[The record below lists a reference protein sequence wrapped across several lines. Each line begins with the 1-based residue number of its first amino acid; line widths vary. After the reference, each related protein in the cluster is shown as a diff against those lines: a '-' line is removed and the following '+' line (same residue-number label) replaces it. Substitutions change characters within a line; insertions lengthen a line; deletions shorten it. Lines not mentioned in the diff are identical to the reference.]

1 MNDIIVEGRSL
12 VNIERYLFEEIKG
25 KELWGD
31 LNVSPEEYEILRG
44 KIKEALER
52 MSIDDVCVR
61 YPISFTTLLVFL
73 MRYKYNYNFWG
84 LLKEELSINFDGA
97 KESAIGKS
105 IRKTFD
111 RYGFDYSDV
120 KDEKYV
126 NIAPILYEAGLPP
139 ESSLDDLF
147 YVLKYDSHTIFDPV
161 LIIDDLIDMRSY
173 KIRKPLLR
181 FLKRFKDKR
190 AIDFLLDIQDA
201 ILSVDQHM
209 TGSSCYI
216 ANYEKWKEQE
226 KDRTA
231 IATRKKQDFQ
241 TRPYLTFENGKRGLC
256 IVLPRSIMQD
266 EWIQNV
272 EWLIKG
278 AKGNEIRKALTVF
291 GDEGRRYIESII
303 VPVSPSNKYEIS
315 LCDDESIDDENL
327 LSWSIDGVKD
337 DGIIFFNANGRMI
350 NPNYIPY
357 PYGILI
363 HGKNASIKNSKSL
376 VTTYQSYP
384 TSQMDGGQSEYNII
398 AIEPTGRDA
407 NMTYCVDGY
416 ERNISAR
423 PQVHIGFEGK
433 TLFNIQA
440 SDSYN
445 YFTEIPSL
453 FIDLEEGTPVKGL
466 ELRIG
471 NKRLLL
477 EDLFENGHVSIG
489 LKSKIRGTFTQY
501 GTYSL
506 RLYQGDNFIK
516 HAEFNYVPN
525 IKTDYDPELEWPDKE
540 SGASKKTLKFERAN
554 DWSLEFPDCVVK
566 NDEKNYIVECPPRTG
581 MIPITLKS
589 EIEGVYFSHLIEIP
603 IRPFELSVLNA
614 SGDRVENRG
623 KMLKFDLK
631 EFQEQYWI
639 SLECYGDY
647 RDYHYKLQLRTYNGV
662 EQVEAVSLSY
672 GGCGNKDLSCFND
685 TLRSCPLP
693 AQLELCCDEQEDKII
708 PIMMIADNV
717 HLHNRPAY
725 SKQGFIVIDQAD
737 KEKDLTL
744 KKFADK
750 TFDIRLPHEKVRT
763 LSSKSGKTFYGYR
776 CEESIEP
783 GIYIFQKN
791 DSEVLFEFED
801 DSAAI
806 PTNDRE
812 TIYISDRKKDDPVF
826 SFSDWLDQL
835 VKDILATGINKDL
848 TGSSSYMMLDNLK
861 GFSDKSVSET
871 DLIKLI
877 SLAYFYDAKCI
888 NDKKD
893 CIEKCMQTVSEVI
906 LNGASRYEMIKVL
919 ADLDSDPE
927 IFDKCMRY
935 YNLLL
940 FEVGRKDSK
949 QLAEKIE
956 NKSVEL
962 SLLLRMGVDD
972 SARNTIWRE
981 KYRELL
987 GKEAIRTMLSV
998 PEEESPAAIAEEQ
1011 KKFLREQSPCKV
1023 QINLTREISGDM
1035 KPIQEMITFHK
1046 NNIIFD
1052 VRKKPDYG
1060 IYMDY
1065 IRYVDQYVNWYKA
1078 SHDKKG
1084 EMYKWKKDRMLN
1096 LVETDCSKLVK
1107 GLKDIR
1113 TVPELKSL
1121 ANRYENALTYRF
1133 DGDPE
1138 HNLKVNRYDRFFY
1151 LQGLAAFLSKLPLE
1165 YRKHFAHV
1173 VRPAEH
1179 FMTVAMTIAPR
1190 IAQRD
1195 LIMASTFIYL
1205 VRKEDKL
1212 CR

>member
-12 VNIERYLFEEIKG
+12 VNIERYLFDEIKG

-52 MSIDDVCVR
+52 MSVDDVCTR

-97 KESAIGKS
+97 KESTIGKN

-173 KIRKPLLR
+173 KIRKPMLR

-190 AIDFLLDIQDA
+190 AIDFLLDVQDA
-201 ILSVDQHM
+201 ILSVDQNM
-209 TGSSCYI
+209 AGSSCYV
-216 ANYEKWKEQE
+216 ANYERWKDQE
-226 KDRTA
+226 KERTS

-272 EWLIKG
+272 EWLIIDSD
-278 AKGNEIRKALTVF
+278 GNEIRKTMTVF
-291 GDEGRRYIESII
+291 GDEGRRYIESIT
-303 VPVSPSNKYEIS
+303 VPVSPSSKYEIS
-315 LCDDESIDDENL
+315 LNDDESIDDEKL
-327 LSWSIDGVKD
+327 LSWNIDGVKS
-337 DGIIFFNANGRMI
+337 DGIIFFNSNGRMF
-350 NPNYIPY
+350 NPNYLPF

-384 TSQMDGGQSEYNII
+384 TSQKDGNQNEYSII
-398 AIEPTGRDA
+398 AIEPVGRDA
-407 NMTYCVDGY
+407 NMTYCAGGY
-416 ERNISAR
+416 ERSISAR
-423 PQVHIGFEGK
+423 PQVNIGFEGK
-433 TLFNIQA
+433 TLFNIPA
-440 SDSYN
+440 SDTFN
-445 YFTEIPSL
+445 YFTEIPSM

-471 NKRLLL
+471 NKKLPLD
-477 EDLFENGHVSIG
+477 ELFENGHVSVG

-501 GTYSL
+501 GTYSI
-506 RLYQGDNFIK
+506 RLYQADNFIK
-516 HAEFNYVPN
+516 QAVFNYVPN
-525 IKTDYDPELEWPDKE
+525 IKTDYSPELEWPDKE
-540 SGASKKTLKFERAN
+540 TGPNKRILKFERAT

-566 NDEKNYIVECPPRTG
+566 NDEKNYIVECPARTG

-589 EIEGVYFSHLIEIP
+589 EMEDVYFFHQIEIP
-603 IRPFELSVLNA
+603 IRPFEISVLNA
-614 SGDRVENRG
+614 GGDRVENNG

-647 RDYHYKLQLRTYNGV
+647 KDYHYRLQLRTNNGV
-662 EQVEAVSLSY
+662 EQSETVSLSY
-672 GGCGNKDLSCFND
+672 GGCGNMDLSCFND

-693 AQLELCCDEQEDKII
+693 ARIELCSDEQEDNFI
-708 PIMMIADNV
+708 PIIMISDNAQ
-717 HLHNRPAY
+717 LHKRPGY
-725 SKQGFIVIDQAD
+725 NKQGALLVDEGDID
-737 KEKDLTL
+737 KDLTV

-750 TFDIRLPHEKVRT
+750 SFELNLQHGNIRSIT
-763 LSSKSGKTFYGYR
+763 LKSGDVLYGYK
-776 CEESIEP
+776 IDVALTP
-783 GIYIFQKN
+783 GIYVFQKS
-791 DSEVLFEFED
+791 DSEILFDFED
-801 DSAAI
+801 DSEVV
-806 PTNDRE
+806 PTNDRD
-812 TIYISDRKKDDPVF
+812 TLFISDRKKDDPIS

-835 VKDILATGINKDL
+835 IKDILKAGINRDL
-848 TGSSSYMMLDNLK
+848 KVSLSYRMLDDLK
-861 GFSDKSVSET
+861 GFNDKTVTASDLKY
-871 DLIKLI
+871 LI
-877 SLAYFYDAKCI
+877 SLAYFHSAKCI

-893 CIEKCMQTVSEVI
+893 SIERCMQKISEEI
-906 LNGASRYEMIKVL
+906 LNGATRYEMIKLL
-919 ADLDSDPE
+919 AELDSDPE
-927 IFDKCMRY
+927 IFDKCMKY

-949 QLAEKIE
+949 QLAEKID
-956 NKSVEL
+956 NKSLEL

-972 SARNTIWRE
+972 SVHNTIWRE

-987 GKEAIRTMLSV
+987 GKEAIRTLLSV
-998 PEEESPAAIAEEQ
+998 PDEEVPAAIVEEQ
-1011 KKFLREQSPCKV
+1011 RKFLREQRPCKV
-1023 QINLTREISGDM
+1023 AINLTREISGDM
-1035 KPIQEMITFHK
+1035 KPIQEMITFYK
-1046 NNIIFD
+1046 NSIIFD

-1078 SHDKKG
+1078 SHDNKG
-1084 EMYKWKKDRMLN
+1084 EMYKWKKDIMLN

>member
-1 MNDIIVEGRSL
+1 MNDIITEGRSL
-12 VNIERYLFEEIKG
+12 VNIERYLFDEIKG

-31 LNVSPEEYEILRG
+31 LDVSPEEYEILRV
-44 KIKEALER
+44 KFKDSLEK
-52 MSIDDVCVR
+52 MSIDDVCNR
-61 YPISFTTLLVFL
+61 YPIAFTTLLVFL
-73 MRYKYNYNFWG
+73 MRYKYNVNFWG
-84 LLKEELSINFDGA
+84 LLSKELSIKLDGV
-97 KESAIGKS
+97 KESSIGKCT
-105 IRKTFD
+105 RKTFD
-111 RYGFDYSDV
+111 KYGFDYSDV

-126 NIAPILYEAGLPP
+126 NIGPILYEAGLPP

-147 YVLKYDSHTIFDPV
+147 YVLKYDSHTIFDPL

-190 AIDFLLDIQDA
+190 AIDFLLDVQDA
-201 ILSVDQHM
+201 ILSVDQNM

-226 KDRTA
+226 KDRAT
-231 IATRKKQDFQ
+231 IATRKKQEFQ
-241 TRPYLTFENGKRGLC
+241 TRPYLTFENGRRGLC

-272 EWLIKG
+272 EWLVTDSS
-278 AKGNEIRKALTVF
+278 GNEIRKTLNVF
-291 GDEGRRYIESII
+291 GDEGRRYIESIT
-303 VPVSPSNKYEIS
+303 VPVSPSNKYEIT
-315 LCDDESIDDENL
+315 LCDDERIDDEKI
-327 LSWSIDGVKD
+327 LSWSIDGVKE

-350 NPNYIPY
+350 NPNYIPF
-357 PYGILI
+357 PYGIVI
-363 HGKNASIKNSKSL
+363 HGKNASIKNTKSL

-384 TSQMDGGQSEYNII
+384 TSQMVGNQGEFNII

-407 NMTYCVDGY
+407 NMTYCVAGY
-416 ERNISAR
+416 ERSISAR

-433 TLFNIQA
+433 TLFNIPA
-440 SDSYN
+440 DDDFN

-453 FIDLEEGTPVKGL
+453 SIDLEEGTPIKGL

-471 NKRLLL
+471 NKKLPL
-477 EDLFENGHVSIG
+477 DDMFENGHVSVG
-489 LKSKIRGTFTQY
+489 LKSKIRGIFNQY

-525 IKTDYDPELEWPDKE
+525 IKTDYDPKLEWPDKE
-540 SGASKKTLKFERAN
+540 SETNKIILKFERAN

-581 MIPITLKS
+581 RIPITLKS

-603 IRPFELSVLNA
+603 IKPFELAVLNT
-614 SGDRVENRG
+614 SGERVENRG

-639 SLECYGDY
+639 SLECYGEY
-647 RDYHYKLQLRTYNGV
+647 SDYHYRLQVRTYNGV
-662 EQVEAVSLSY
+662 EQVEAISLSY

-693 AQLELCCDEQEDKII
+693 AQLELCCDEQESKII

-725 SKQGFIVIDQAD
+725 SKQGFIVIDPTD

-744 KKFADK
+744 KKFGDE
-750 TFDIRLPHEKVRT
+750 TFDLRLSHDEIKT
-763 LSSKSGKTFYGYR
+763 LTSKSGKTFYGYK
-776 CEESIEP
+776 CEEPIEP
-783 GIYIFQKN
+783 GIYVFQKN
-791 DSEVLFEFED
+791 DSELLFEFED
-801 DSAAI
+801 DSAVI

-812 TIYISDRKKDDPVF
+812 TIYISNRKKDDPVF

-848 TGSSSYMMLDNLK
+848 IGSSSYMMLDNLK
-861 GFSDKSVSET
+861 DFSDKNIAEM

-877 SLAYFYDAKCI
+877 SLAYFYEAKCI

-893 CIEKCMQTVSEVI
+893 CIEKCMQKISEVI
-906 LNGASRYEMIKVL
+906 LTGASRYEMIKVL
-919 ADLDSDPE
+919 AELDSDSD
-927 IFDKCMRY
+927 IFDTCMRN

-949 QLAEKIE
+949 QLAEKID

-972 SARNTIWRE
+972 STYNTIWRG

-987 GKEAIRTMLSV
+987 GTEAISTLLSV
-998 PEEESPAAIAEEQ
+998 PDEETPTAIVEEQ
-1011 KKFLREQSPCKV
+1011 RKFLREQRPCRV
-1023 QINLTREISGDM
+1023 QISLTREISGDM
-1035 KPIQEMITFHK
+1035 KPIQEMITLYK
-1046 NNIIFD
+1046 NEVYLD
-1052 VRKKPDYG
+1052 LRKKPDYG

-1065 IRYVDQYVNWYKA
+1065 IRYVDQYVNWYKS
-1078 SHDKKG
+1078 SHDNKG
-1084 EMYKWKKDRMLN
+1084 EMYKWKKDRMIN
-1096 LVETDCSKLVK
+1096 LVESECRKLTK

-1113 TVPELKSL
+1113 TVPELKEMSE
-1121 ANRYENALTYRF
+1121 RYEQALCYRF

-1138 HNLKVNRYDRFFY
+1138 KDLRWNKHDRFFY

-1165 YRKHFAHV
+1165 YRKQFAHV
-1173 VRPAEH
+1173 IRPAEH